1 MIYLLIAAG
10 LCFLVA
16 IIIFFSIPP
25 HGGDGYIGQ
34 GLISMFAFIA
44 SLVFLALSLIVWLY
58 NHLTFVQ

>member
-10 LCFLVA
+10 LCFLAA

-34 GLISMFAFIA
+34 GLMAMFSFIA
-44 SLVFLALSLIVWLY
+44 SLVFLVLAVLTWLWQ
-58 NHLTFVQ
+58 HLDWV